1 MRTIVVGA
9 GKVGFSIAATF
20 SAKGYDVT
28 LIEKNKFRLMNVAEY
43 LDVRTIQGY
52 GNQISD
58 LLNAGANTADLI
70 IAATE
75 CDEVNMMSC
84 FLAKKLG
91 TPKAVARIRQP
102 IYATWDD
109 KMMKELGIDL
119 IINPEEYAAQEISQ
133 LILYPE
139 AHDVQYYAN
148 GRVLMLGLKINNT
161 FNIINKSLAEINFP
175 KPCVVVAIIRNEQI
189 IIPRGDTIVL
199 DKDEIYF
206 VASTEN
212 MSAIEKYIGSPH
224 KKINNIA
231 IFGGELIGY
240 YLAEIFEKKIRS
252 FNVKL
257 FEENEQRCRELA
269 EKLPHTMIIKG
280 CGTDMNIMD
289 DENISEMDMVVVL
302 TDDDHTNVMVSMIAK
317 NAGAK
322 KIIAQIRRSDYV
334 NMIERFGIDKAISPR
349 MLMTSS
355 ILRFINRGKILHLKM
370 LHDDMA
376 QMNEIV
382 IPQNSPHEGMAL
394 KDIRVPE
401 SCIVAIIVR
410 SGQIIIPK
418 GNDKLFAGDRV
429 IVLAQ
434 TDRIKESVDYLT
446 EEHH

>member
-1 MRTIVVGA
+1 MQSIVIGA
-9 GKVGFSIAATF
+9 GKVGFSIASTF
-20 SAKGYDVT
+20 SAKDHEVT
-28 LIEKNKFRLMNVAEY
+28 LVEKNKYRLMNVAEY
-43 LDVRTIQGY
+43 LDVRTVYGY

-58 LLNAGANTADLI
+58 LLDAGADTADLI

-91 TPKAVARIRQP
+91 TKKAVARIRQP
-102 IYATWDD
+102 IYTTWDD
-109 KMMKELGIDL
+109 KMMEELGIDL
-119 IINPEEYAAQEISQ
+119 IINPEEFAAEEISQ

-139 AHDVQYYAN
+139 AHDVQYYAK
-148 GRVLMLGLKINNT
+148 GRVLMLGLKITQNFT
-161 FNIINKSLAEINFP
+161 ILNKPLKDICFP
-175 KPCVVVAIIRNEQI
+175 KPCVVVAIIRDGDV
-189 IIPRGDTIVL
+189 IIPRGNAVI
-199 DKDEIYF
+199 KERDEIYF
-206 VASTEN
+206 VAATEN

-240 YLAEIFEKKIRS
+240 YLANIFENKIRN

-257 FEENEQRCRELA
+257 FENDEARCQELA

-280 CGTDMNIMD
+280 CGTDVNIME

-317 NAGAK
+317 NSGAK

-334 NMIERFGIDKAISPR
+334 NMIEEFGIDKAISPR
-349 MLMTSS
+349 TLMTSS

-376 QMNEIV
+376 QMNEII
-382 IPQNSPHEGMAL
+382 IPPNSRHHGKPL
-394 KDIRVPE
+394 KAMWIPE
-401 SCIVAIIVR
+401 SCVVAIIVR
-410 SGQIIIPK
+410 DRDIIIPK
-418 GNDKLFAGDRV
+418 GDDKIYSGDRV

-434 TDRIKESVDYLT
+434 TDRIKEAVDYLT
-446 EEHH
+446 EEK

>member
-161 FNIINKSLAEINFP
+161 FNIIGLQLLINHCICCYNSNIFFS
-175 KPCVVVAIIRNEQI
+175 QI
-189 IIPRGDTIVL
+189 F
-199 DKDEIYF
+199 Y
-206 VASTEN
+206 
-212 MSAIEKYIGSPH
+212 
-224 KKINNIA
+224 
-231 IFGGELIGY
+231 
-240 YLAEIFEKKIRS
+240 
-252 FNVKL
+252 
-257 FEENEQRCRELA
+257 
-269 EKLPHTMIIKG
+269 
-280 CGTDMNIMD
+280 
-289 DENISEMDMVVVL
+289 
-302 TDDDHTNVMVSMIAK
+302 
-317 NAGAK
+317 
-322 KIIAQIRRSDYV
+322 
-334 NMIERFGIDKAISPR
+334 
-349 MLMTSS
+349 
-355 ILRFINRGKILHLKM
+355 
-370 LHDDMA
+370 
-376 QMNEIV
+376 
-382 IPQNSPHEGMAL
+382 
-394 KDIRVPE
+394 
-401 SCIVAIIVR
+401 
-410 SGQIIIPK
+410 
-418 GNDKLFAGDRV
+418 
-429 IVLAQ
+429 
-434 TDRIKESVDYLT
+434 
-446 EEHH
+446 HH

>member
-1 MRTIVVGA
+1 MKSIVVGA

-20 SAKGYDVT
+20 SDKDYEVT
-28 LIEKNKFRLMNVAEY
+28 LIEKNKYRLMNVAEY
-43 LDVRTIQGY
+43 LDLRTVHGY

-58 LLNAGANTADLI
+58 LIDAGADTADLI

-75 CDEVNMMSC
+75 CDEVNILSC

-91 TPKAVARIRQP
+91 TKKAVARVRQP
-102 IYATWDD
+102 IYAAWD
-109 KMMKELGIDL
+109 KKIMNELGIDL
-119 IINPEEYAAQEISQ
+119 MINPEEYAAQEISQ

-139 AHDVQYYAN
+139 AHDVQYYAD
-148 GRVLMLGLKINNT
+148 GKVLMLGLKITSNFT
-161 FNIINKSLAEINFP
+161 IVNKALKDITFP
-175 KPCVVVAIIRNEQI
+175 KPCVVVAIIRNDSI
-189 IIPRGDTIVL
+189 IIPRGNTKIL

-206 VASTEN
+206 VSATEN
-212 MSAIEKYIGSPH
+212 ISAIEKFMGSPH

-240 YLAEIFEKKIRS
+240 YLADIFEKKIRN

-257 FEENEQRCRELA
+257 FENDEDRCRELA
-269 EKLPHTMIIKG
+269 EKLPHTMIVKG
-280 CGTDMNIMD
+280 CGTDRNIMD

-317 NAGAK
+317 SSGAK

-334 NMIERFGIDKAISPR
+334 NIIEDFGIDKAISPR
-349 MLMTSS
+349 TLMTSS

-382 IPQNSPHEGMAL
+382 IPKNGIVQNKAL
-394 KDIRVPE
+394 KDLKVPE
-401 SCIVAIIVR
+401 TCVVAMIIR
-410 SGQIIIPK
+410 GSFIIIPK
-418 GNDKLFAGDRV
+418 GNDKLYAGDRV
-429 IVLAQ
+429 IVLAK
-434 TDRIKESVDYLT
+434 TESIKEAVDYLT
-446 EEHH
+446 EEK

>member
-1 MRTIVVGA
+1 MRSIVIGA

-20 SAKGYDVT
+20 SSKGYDVT
-28 LIEKNKFRLMNVAEY
+28 LIEKNKYRLMNVAEY
-43 LDVRTIQGY
+43 LDVKTLHGY

-58 LLNAGANTADLI
+58 LMNAGADTADLL
-70 IAATE
+70 IAASE
-75 CDEVNMMSC
+75 CDEVNIMSC

-91 TPKAVARIRQP
+91 TTKTVARIRQP

-148 GRVLMLGLKINNT
+148 GRVLMLGLKLNHT
-161 FNIINKSLAEINFP
+161 FNILNKSLAEINFP
-175 KPCVVVAIIRNEQI
+175 KPCVVVAIIRDEHI
-189 IIPRGDTIVL
+189 IIPRGDTIL
-199 DKDEIYF
+199 KDKDEMYF
-206 VASTEN
+206 VSATEHMST
-212 MSAIEKYIGSPH
+212 IEKFIGSPH

-240 YLAEIFEKKIRS
+240 YLADIFENKIRS

-257 FEENEQRCRELA
+257 FENNENRCHELA

-334 NMIERFGIDKAISPR
+334 NMIENFGIDKAISPR
-349 MLMTSS
+349 TLMTSS

-376 QMNEIV
+376 QMNEII
-382 IPQNSPHEGMAL
+382 IPKNSPHNGKAL
-394 KDIRVPE
+394 KDIKIPTSSV
-401 SCIVAIIVR
+401 VAIIVR
-410 SGQIIIPK
+410 AGQIIIPK
-418 GNDKLFAGDRV
+418 GDDKLFAGDRV

-434 TDRIKESVDYLT
+434 TDKIKESVDYLT
-446 EEHH
+446 EEH